1 MRSIYLV
8 AILFVLCVSGV
19 QLLATPVIVS
29 AQEGDNQV
37 LLYSLTG
44 AWVGSLNAPVAYPYE
59 TPTAAAF
66 DENGNTWVAGYDN
79 NRLYEFSS
87 TGSYINSFTDAAIS
101 GPTGLYVD
109 GTTLWMANWVSGQV
123 CSFDISSGTPGAGT
137 CDISLTRA
145 RSVAASNGVVYA
157 SASGAS
163 DPTSPGV
170 DVLNSY
176 TLAGVPVNSVTV
188 INPRQIAIDS
198 QGRVY
203 VTGSDGNTFHANT
216 VYRFDSGLGNEYALA
231 ASKEG
236 QGLNGLVIDQAGN
249 LYVSNYFTGSIAQYT
264 SGGASNG
271 FIVETNTQYNLSGLA
286 LGEEG
291 VPEPGAFVLAGLGL
305 GLLALRRRLRA

>member
-1 MRSIYLV
+1 MRLLQFV

-19 QLLATPVIVS
+19 QLLGTPVIVS
-29 AQEGDNQV
+29 AQEGGNQV
-37 LLYSLTG
+37 ALYSFTG
-44 AWVGSLNAPVAYPYE
+44 TPLGSLNAPALYPYE

-66 DENGNTWVAGYDN
+66 DESGNTWVAGYDN

-87 TGSYINSFTDAAIS
+87 NGTYIDSFTDTAIS

-109 GTTLWMANWVSGQV
+109 GTTLWMANWVAGTV

-145 RSVAASNGVVYA
+145 RSVAASNGTVYA

-163 DPTSPGV
+163 DPGSPGV

-188 INPRQIAIDS
+188 GNPRQIAIDS

-203 VTGSDGNTFHANT
+203 VTGSDGSTYHANT
-216 VYRFDSGLGNEYALA
+216 IYRFDASLGSETALA
-231 ASKEG
+231 ASTEG
-236 QGLNGLVIDQAGN
+236 QGLNGLVIDLAGN
-249 LYVSNYFTGSIAQYT
+249 LYVSNYFTGTIAQYA
-264 SGGASNG
+264 SGGTFNG

-286 LGEEG
+286 LGDS

-305 GLLALRRRLRA
+305 GLLALRRRRRA